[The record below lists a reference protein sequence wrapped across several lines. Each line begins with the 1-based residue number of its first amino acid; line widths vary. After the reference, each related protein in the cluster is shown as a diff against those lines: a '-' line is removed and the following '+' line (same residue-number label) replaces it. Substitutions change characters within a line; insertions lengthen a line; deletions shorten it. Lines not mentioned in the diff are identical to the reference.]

1 MTTMWQGGPPASPMR
16 AATAFACQ
24 SASWLPRVP
33 RRRAVVGGTAS
44 ARPAVPG
51 PKERLDTTGLLLAL
65 GLFFRLLLREP
76 EQSRERLGV
85 RADRLRVAERFQL
98 LGRRQQQLLDDE
110 VRDLVDARARLRRKG
125 RHLELEPLELCAPDR
140 LEALPQR
147 NHGWNRAARSKPGA
161 EALDFLADDRFG
173 PRHFA
178 GAAREVLP
186 HGRLQ
191 IVDVVEKHL
200 LDFAGGRFDV

>member
-33 RRRAVVGGTAS
+33 RRRAVVGTAS

-85 RADRLRVAERFQL
+85 RADGLRVAERLQL
-98 LGRRQQQLLDDE
+98 LGWRQQQLLDDE
-110 VRDLVDARARLRRKG
+110 VRDLVDARARLWRQR
-125 RHLELEPLELCAPDR
+125 RHLELEPLELGAPNR
-140 LEALPQR
+140 LEPLSQR
-147 NHGWNRAARSKPGA
+147 DDRGNRAA
-161 EALDFLADDRFG
+161 
-173 PRHFA
+173 
-178 GAAREVLP
+178 
-186 HGRLQ
+186 
-191 IVDVVEKHL
+191 
-200 LDFAGGRFDV
+200 